1 MDIKKALYPAGWIL
15 LAIGALALLGVGAA
29 WSIQIPENAEKV
41 SDYAYKMPLQDGTE
55 RLVIFSKK
63 LEYFWLFDMMSP
75 SADNRYTVMN
85 IYPTQNFPNEIYAG
99 DGETKYKGFTEYNLS
114 QYSIQSIN
122 SATLFFGGQLNK
134 QNTTTRV
141 NIYACSNI
149 PSNLSWN
156 NIPQLNALQG
166 YVNVSEISPNWQ
178 SFNLNVTQVTI
189 DEFTNDGTVTFA
201 FICPPGEG
209 ASGGEACFGR
219 GADPAPTLQI
229 DYVPGSSG
237 GSGGGSS
244 PPTNPPTNPPTTQPP
259 TTYTPDDSDNSSF
272 LWDDTII
279 QEKLPI
285 WPILFMVIGI
295 ILVMYSS
302 GGKVLR

>member
-1 MDIKKALYPAGWIL
+1 VDIKEVLYPAGWIM
-15 LAIGALALLGVGAA
+15 LAVGMLALLGVGAA

-41 SDYAYKMPLQDGTE
+41 SDYAYKMPLGNGTE
-55 RLVIFSKK
+55 RLVISSKK

-75 SADNRYTVMN
+75 TADNRYTVMN
-85 IYPTQNFPNEIYAG
+85 IYPTQNYPNEIYAG

-166 YVNVSEISPNWQ
+166 YVNVSEISPDWQ

-189 DEFTNDGTVTFA
+189 DEFTNDGIVTFA

-209 ASGGEACFGR
+209 ATGGEACFGR

-237 GSGGGSS
+237 SGGGSGGS
-244 PPTNPPTNPPTTQPP
+244 NPPTNPPTTQPP
-259 TTYTPDDSDNSSF
+259 TQTPGDYTNLDYYTDEPVIEQS
-272 LWDDTII
+272 
-279 QEKLPI
+279 LPI
-285 WPILFMVIGI
+285 WPIIFIVCGI